1 MSAICC
7 SRTSSS
13 PSTAVGSDGSPFR
26 EGKGCLLVDLRLQP
40 GARRAK
46 VDGPARLDD
55 GAMVLKLRV
64 TEPPAAG
71 QANDA
76 LVRPLARSWGLPK
89 EKNGRGTR
97 WGRGCECG

>member
-1 MSAICC
+1 MSSRWC

-40 GARRAK
+40 GASRAK

-64 TEPPAAG
+64 TAPPEDG
-71 QANDA
+71 KANAA
-76 LVRPLARSWGLPK
+76 LVRLLAKSWGLPK
-89 EKNGRGTR
+89 SPRERKSVGEGKSVS
-97 WGRGCECG
+97 